1 MRDDG
6 APAPRLK
13 GMLPLVPLSPDKA
26 LSSLADLKA
35 AAEAEGLER
44 LSAWLAGEAEDETR
58 RRLGAALSLSPHLEG
73 LALRSPLWLDR
84 LFDEEPK
91 QRIEALIAS
100 LRKPVSDDVSEAGL
114 MTELRQARNEASFL
128 IALNDLFGAATP
140 RETTRHLSH
149 LAEAAVSRALRFCLL
164 DLHRKGSLRLPN
176 LSHPEQGSG
185 LFVLGMG
192 KLGGEELNYSSDIDL
207 IILFEPEAEAVLDPP
222 ESVELFSRLARRLVK
237 LIGERTRDGYVF
249 RTDLRLRPDPSA
261 MPLAVPV
268 PTALVYYEGSGRDWE
283 RAAMIKARPI
293 AGDEA
298 AASDFMRDIAP
309 FVWRRYLD
317 FVAIGDIHAMKMRI
331 DRHRG
336 FESILV
342 AGQNVKLGR
351 GGIRE
356 IEFFAQAQQLIA
368 GGRNPALRLRRT
380 DEALARLAQE
390 GWIEPAT
397 AEELTEAYWFLR
409 RVEHAIQMVA
419 DEQSH
424 TLPEAPED
432 LLRIAKL
439 CNFET
444 LESFSE
450 ALTRRLETVEVRFSS
465 LFADHA
471 PAPSQEGATAL
482 LSDAE
487 DEAALRWL
495 EQLGY
500 RRPADVGRIVQ
511 GWGAGRYRATRSEAA
526 REQLV
531 RVLPSLIEAFG
542 KGQDPDT
549 ALAGFDRFLQ
559 GLPSGLQFF
568 SLIAS
573 NPRLLELLALAI
585 TAAPRLADTIAL
597 RPHVFDALLD
607 PAFYREI
614 PTRDLLRERLSSF
627 LRDAQFLEER
637 LARLRI
643 FASEQRFLVGIRL
656 LAGAIEGEVAGA
668 AFTALADVVLEM
680 LVGAVE
686 AEFRCAHGHVPGGR
700 LVVLGLGRL
709 GSCELTASS
718 DVDLMLLYDHDAEAD
733 TSDGDRPLPVS
744 TYYTRLTQRLIAAL
758 TSPMAD
764 GVLYEV
770 DFRLRPSGNKGPLAT
785 HIDAFRKYQREA
797 WTWERM
803 ALTRSRVLAG
813 DAAFADEIRSAVR
826 EAIESHAGDPLL
838 RYDVADMR
846 ARLEV
851 QKPARGAL
859 DLKRLVGGLT
869 DLEFIAQWA
878 ILTGIVPLDFIGRP
892 TEQVLSELPRRLPD
906 RSEVDGLAS
915 AMADFTRIVQ
925 LVRLGPGT
933 AFHVADLP
941 AGLADRLARSLDLA
955 DRGGVEPHI
964 ADLAERVRASFSALI
979 PFEGAGDDKLPRG

>member
-1 MRDDG
+1 MTLEGRDALRIGG
-6 APAPRLK
+6 A
-13 GMLPLVPLSPDKA
+13 LPLVPLSPEKA
-26 LSSLADLKA
+26 RSCLADLA
-35 AAEAEGLER
+35 AAATAQDLDR
-44 LSAWLAGEAEDETR
+44 LAAWAALDGPEQQ
-58 RRLGAALSLSPHLEG
+58 RLGAALSLSPHLEG
-73 LALRSPLWLDR
+73 LALRAPQWLDR
-84 LFDEEPK
+84 LFEEEAGA
-91 QRIEALIAS
+91 RVEALIAA
-100 LRKPVSDDVSEAGL
+100 LGAPVPEGASEASL
-114 MTELRQARNEASFL
+114 MTELRLSKNEASLL
-128 IALNDLFGAATP
+128 IALRDLFGAAP
-140 RETTRHLSH
+140 PDVTTRHLSGV
-149 LAEAAVSRALRFCLL
+149 AEGAVKRALRFALL
-164 DLHRKGSLRLPN
+164 DLHRRGQLRLPD
-176 LSHPEQGSG
+176 LAHPERGSG

-207 IILFEPEAEAVLDPP
+207 VVLFEPEAEAVLDPP
-222 ESVELFSRLARRLVK
+222 ESVEMYSRLARRLVK
-237 LIGERTRDGYVF
+237 MIGERSRDGYVF

-268 PTALVYYEGSGRDWE
+268 PTALVYYESSGRDWE

-293 AGDEA
+293 AGDEE
-298 AASDFMRDIAP
+298 ASTAFLRDITP

-336 FESILV
+336 FESIMV

-380 DEALARLAQE
+380 DDALAQLARE
-390 GWIEPAT
+390 GWIEPAA
-397 AEELTEAYWFLR
+397 AEEMTQAYWFLR
-409 RVEHAIQMVA
+409 RVEHAVQMVA
-419 DEQSH
+419 DEQTH
-424 TLPEAPED
+424 TLPETEGD
-432 LLRIAKL
+432 LLRVARL

-444 LESFSE
+444 LAEFSA
-450 ALTRRLETVEVRFSS
+450 ALIARLETVEARFSA
-465 LFADHA
+465 LFAEHA
-471 PAPSQEGATAL
+471 PVRSDEGAIAL

-487 DEAALRWL
+487 DPGALAWL
-495 EQLGY
+495 ERVGY
-500 RRPADVGRIVQ
+500 RRTGDIGRIVH
-511 GWGAGRYRATRSEAA
+511 GWAGGRYRATRSEAA
-526 REQLV
+526 RDQLV
-531 RVLPSLIEAFG
+531 RVLPSLLEAFARG
-542 KGQDPDT
+542 RDPDA
-549 ALAGFDRFLQ
+549 ALAGFDRFLF

-585 TAAPRLADTIAL
+585 SSAPRLADTISL

-614 PTRDLLRERLSSF
+614 PTRALLRERLALF
-627 LRDAQFLEER
+627 LRDAQFFEER

-656 LAGAIEGEVAGA
+656 LAGAIEGEAAGG
-668 AFTALADVVLEM
+668 AFTALADAVLEA
-680 LVGAVE
+680 LVEGVE
-686 AEFRCAHGHVPGGR
+686 AEFRRAHGRVPGGR

-709 GSCELTASS
+709 GSGEMTASS
-718 DVDLMLLYDHDAEAD
+718 DVDLMLLYDHDPEAE

-758 TSPMAD
+758 TAPMAD

-803 ALTRSRVLAG
+803 ALTRSRSLAG
-813 DAAFADEIRSAVR
+813 DAALTHEIGEAIRA
-826 EAIESHAGDPLL
+826 AIESHASDPLL
-838 RYDVADMR
+838 GYDIADMR

-878 ILTGIVPLDFIGRP
+878 ILSGAVPLSFIGRS
-892 TEQVLSELPRRLPD
+892 TERVLAELARRHPDLPGV
-906 RSEVDGLAS
+906 EALPA
-915 AMADFTRIVQ
+915 AMTDLTRVVH
-925 LVRLGPGT
+925 LHRLGPGT
-933 AFHVADLP
+933 AFRVADLP
-941 AGLADRLARSLDLA
+941 PGLADRLARSLDLA
-955 DRGGVEPHI
+955 DQAGIEPHI
-964 ADLAERVRASFSALI
+964 LDLAERVRASFAALL
-979 PFEGAGDDKLPRG
+979 PFEGAGDERLPRG